1 MRLRGVVDWAGLIDD
16 AEVRAV
22 PSAGALPSW
31 GGRERVSDT
40 LSVAGP
46 ASVPRSLGCPHE
58 RHRSGWAAADE
69 CAIATP
75 DEKAPPAG
83 ADGSEVSLKGYCL
96 SAPSLC
102 RLFAMC
108 DRRVPRPEL
117 SMC

>member
-1 MRLRGVVDWAGLIDD
+1 MVDWAGLIDD

-31 GGRERVSDT
+31 GGRERVSDV

-58 RHRSGWAAADE
+58 RHRSGWAAAAE

-75 DEKAPPAG
+75 NEKAPPAG
-83 ADGSEVSLKGYCL
+83 AGGANVISAMSALGSSTQPIWHGVVRE
-96 SAPSLC
+96 
-102 RLFAMC
+102 RLH
-108 DRRVPRPEL
+108 
-117 SMC
+117 

>member
-1 MRLRGVVDWAGLIDD
+1 MFATAPCCWPPDEHRFEGW
-16 AEVRAV
+16 
-22 PSAGALPSW
+22 GACW
-31 GGRERVSDT
+31 GGRERVSDA

-83 ADGSEVSLKGYCL
+83 ASGANVIFVIGFGEPDPANLARG
-96 SAPSLC
+96 
-102 RLFAMC
+102 R
-108 DRRVPRPEL
+108 
-117 SMC
+117 